1 MTSGQPQ
8 NIYDD
13 PTFFA
18 GYSQLE
24 RFGQGWTGAFE
35 RPAFLSLL
43 PDVTG
48 SRVLDLGCGAGQ
60 LARHLAERGASE
72 VSGVDVSEKML
83 ALARSEWAH
92 PNVTYERASME
103 EVAFP
108 PARFDLVVSSLAF
121 HYVED
126 YAGLCHRI
134 ASWLVDGGILVFS
147 TEHPVYLSRATSD
160 GWVRNAEGIPQHWA
174 LDRYGDEG
182 LREESWIV
190 DGVRKYHRMQSTLV
204 NELIEAGLTIERI
217 VEPMPDAEML
227 ERHPD
232 WVHESKRP
240 FVLLIRARK

>member
-1 MTSGQPQ
+1 
-8 NIYDD
+8 
-13 PTFFA
+13 
-18 GYSQLE
+18 
-24 RFGQGWTGAFE
+24 
-35 RPAFLSLL
+35 
-43 PDVTG
+43 
-48 SRVLDLGCGAGQ
+48 
-60 LARHLAERGASE
+60 
-72 VSGVDVSEKML
+72 
-83 ALARSEWAH
+83 
-92 PNVTYERASME
+92 
-103 EVAFP
+103 VAFP

-126 YAGLCHRI
+126 YAGLCRRI

-160 GWVRNAEGIPQHWA
+160 GWVRDAEGIPQHWA

-240 FVLLIRARK
+240 FVLLVRARK